1 MEAFFETLLPIIP
14 CVSSVSSTPPA
25 ERFASTGLAR
35 PWRVERPR
43 ARRAEPRCALR
54 AGASRSVTCRALGE
68 GATLVQVSR
77 ALFMAFV
84 AAKPRTLQIYLHK
97 AIARLWRVAH
107 FTLTDFLSLSLEQF
121 PAGDARGGAGAGA
134 RGGAAHGPLVG
145 ALLAPAPAEPDCPAH
160 AEANSSGGSGGEA
173 AAHGRVAIAGSGGSG
188 GAARFQPRLA
198 IVSEASLASEA
209 SEASGPSGGGATPG
223 GDAGR
228 ALESPFQRVAMLVRA
243 ASGSSEGSSVGE
255 AFALLQELEAGG
267 DAAAAAQRLGARIGA
282 GGGAAARLGA
292 AAAALAASGGR
303 CVACNARSMPSP
315 GGWRCAHQAATLSAP
330 HRRPHGRQ
338 GL

>member
-1 MEAFFETLLPIIP
+1 M
-14 CVSSVSSTPPA
+14 
-25 ERFASTGLAR
+25 
-35 PWRVERPR
+35 
-43 ARRAEPRCALR
+43 
-54 AGASRSVTCRALGE
+54 TCRALGE

-77 ALFMAFV
+77 ELFMAFV

-121 PAGDARGGAGAGA
+121 PAGDARAGAP
-134 RGGAAHGPLVG
+134 RGPLVG
-145 ALLAPAPAEPDCPAH
+145 ALHAPAPAAPDSPAH
-160 AEANSSGGSGGEA
+160 AEANGGGGGGGGEA
-173 AAHGRVAIAGSGGSG
+173 AAHGRHAIAGSGGSG

-209 SEASGPSGGGATPG
+209 SETSGPSGGGATPG